1 MKLISK
7 ADMERVNA
15 RRLDGLEAE
24 IRRNIGSADREI
36 RKGYAALDDIRHAR
50 RHRKIM
56 RPNL

>member
-7 ADMERVNA
+7 AEMEHVND
-15 RRLDGLEAE
+15 RRLDGMEDE
-24 IRRNIGSADREI
+24 VRRKISCADREI

-50 RHRKIM
+50 RHRRIM